1 MKLNPKRDYT
11 LASLTF
17 GATLLFSCSENSTLQ
32 QMPDDIANHEN
43 AITATITPTN
53 PSRTCIDGDPAVTGQ
68 AGLLWTPGDALGV
81 FASATSSQVQY
92 VKQNQID
99 DEAEATFVAASGAKA
114 IDSPAYA
121 YYPYSA
127 DNNGRTPSD
136 LLGLVPMEQKMTS
149 GNIDGDYK
157 IGRPTATPGH
167 FTFTHL
173 FSLVRVA
180 IDLNGTTDLE
190 GDIVES
196 ATLTVNRG
204 TIPVPITGHFN
215 FDATAT
221 TPTYTLATSVATSET
236 MGEAGLP
243 TNSTANRL
251 VMNWE
256 GNTST
261 GAEVG
266 YASIFPN
273 VKTGDILNFEIITDR
288 HIASFSVTSK
298 VDFESERLYNFPLTL
313 SNIKDNAGNP
323 VEITITS
330 RPGTTDPDPEPETFT
345 FTCATYNVDGLPV
358 FNSDGP
364 GDSGT
369 TALAQRINSD
379 SKWDFFCVS
388 EDFGYDSQLTSALTN
403 YDHGTFRGSVGMAQL
418 TQTAD
423 TDGLNMFWKNSIG
436 ITVSN
441 ETFVEYKDKE
451 GGLSSGANT
460 CIKKGFRY
468 YLVTFANGAEI
479 DVYITHMNTYS
490 GSSIDENSNKYVAAV
505 HSQLKQVRDYILD
518 NMRANKRPAIFMGD
532 TNMRYTRH
540 KLQEYFMDNINAME
554 GYSVV
559 DPWIDLTWNN
569 DFSTVG
575 GSNYPLYGGKSLMVS
590 DATGTDASTDVIISE
605 ADGGLQK
612 GEIVD
617 KIFYINCKDS
627 KAQLKAKSY
636 LRDTSFKKSNGSPL
650 ADHYPVVVEFEY
662 TSK

>member
-17 GATLLFSCSENSTLQ
+17 GASLLFSCSENSTLQ

-53 PSRTCIDGDPAVTGQ
+53 PSRTCIDGDPAETGQ

-92 VKQNQID
+92 IKQNSTT
-99 DEAEATFVAASGAKA
+99 EGEATFIA
-114 IDSPAYA
+114 ISESQAIASPAYA
-121 YYPYSA
+121 YYPYYA
-127 DNNGRTPSD
+127 ENNGRTPTD
-136 LLGLVPMEQKMTS
+136 LLGLVPMEQKMTR

-180 IDLNGTTDLE
+180 IDLKGTTGLE

-196 ATLTVNRG
+196 ATLTVNRDND
-204 TIPVPITGHFN
+204 PVAITGHFN

-221 TPTYTLATSVATSET
+221 TPAYTLATSVATSET

-266 YASIFPN
+266 YASIFPY

-313 SNIKDNAGNP
+313 SNIKDKDGNS
-323 VEITITS
+323 VEITITP
-330 RPGTTDPDPEPETFT
+330 RPGTTDPDTFT
-345 FTCATYNVDGLPV
+345 FTCATYNIDGLPSIA
-358 FNSDGP
+358 NSDGP
-364 GDSGT
+364 GSSGT
-369 TALAQRINSD
+369 TTLAQRINSD
-379 SKWDFFCVS
+379 NNWDIFCVS
-388 EDFGYDSQLTSALTN
+388 EDFEYDSQLTAALTN
-403 YDHGTFRGSVGMAQL
+403 YSHGTYRGSVGL
-418 TQTAD
+418 GQTLGIKAD
-423 TDGLNMFWKNSIG
+423 TDGLNMFWKNNSG
-436 ITVSN
+436 ITVTK
-441 ETFVEYKDKE
+441 ETFVEYNDKE
-451 GGLSSGANT
+451 GDLYHGANE

-569 DFSTVG
+569 DFSSVG

-636 LRDTSFKKSNGSPL
+636 LRDTSFKKADGSPL

>member
-17 GATLLFSCSENSTLQ
+17 GASLLFSCSENSTLQ

-92 VKQNQID
+92 IKQNSTT
-99 DEAEATFVAASGAKA
+99 EGEATFIA
-114 IDSPAYA
+114 ISESQAIASPAYA
-121 YYPYSA
+121 YYPYYA
-127 DNNGRTPSD
+127 ENNGRTPTD
-136 LLGLVPMEQKMTS
+136 LLGLVPMEQKMTR

-180 IDLNGTTDLE
+180 IDLKGTTGLE

-196 ATLTVNRG
+196 ATLTVNRDND
-204 TIPVPITGHFN
+204 PVAITGHFN

-221 TPTYTLATSVATSET
+221 TPAYTLPTSVATSET

-243 TNSTANRL
+243 ANSTANRL

-273 VKTGDILNFEIITDR
+273 VKTGDILKFEIITDR

-313 SNIKDNAGNP
+313 SNIKDKDGNP
-323 VEITITS
+323 VEITITP
-330 RPGTTDPDPEPETFT
+330 RPGTTDPDPETFT
-345 FTCATYNVDGLPV
+345 FTCATYNVDGLPSII
-358 FNSDGP
+358 NSGGP
-364 GDSGT
+364 GASGT
-369 TALAQRINSD
+369 TLIGKAIAASN
-379 SKWDFFCVS
+379 WDFFGVS
-388 EDFGYDSQLTSALTN
+388 ENFN
-403 YDHGTFRGSVGMAQL
+403 YNDNLWTEISGSFNQGTYRKATLGVG
-418 TQTAD
+418 TAD
-423 TDGLNMFWKNSIG
+423 TDGLNFYWRKNG
-436 ITVSN
+436 VTATG
-441 ETFVEYKDKE
+441 ETIVEYTSKY
-451 GGLSSGANT
+451 GGLTDGANT
-460 CIKKGFRY
+460 SVRKGFRHY
-468 YLVTFANGAEI
+468 VVTFSQGATV

-490 GSSIDENSNKYVAAV
+490 SSGTGHINAQHA
-505 HSQLKQVRDYILD
+505 QLEQLRDYVMEQI
-518 NMRANKRPAIFMGD
+518 AVNKRPAIIMGD
-532 TNMRYTRH
+532 TNLRYTRH
-540 KLQEYFMDNINAME
+540 KIKELLIDKVNADANLE
-554 GYSVV
+554 IF
-559 DPWIDLTWNN
+559 DPWVNIAWNN
-569 DFSTVG
+569 DFSSVG

-590 DATGTDASTDVIISE
+590 DATGTNADTDVIISE

>member
-53 PSRTCIDGDPAVTGQ
+53 PSRTCIDGDPAETGQ

-99 DEAEATFVAASGAKA
+99 DEREATFIAAPGAETIA
-114 IDSPAYA
+114 SPAYA

-127 DNNGRTPSD
+127 DNDGRTPSD
-136 LLGLVPMEQKMTS
+136 LLGLVPMEQKMTRS
-149 GNIDGDYK
+149 NIDGDYK
-157 IGRPTATPGH
+157 IGRPTTTPGH

-180 IDLNGTTDLE
+180 IDLNGTDGLE
-190 GDIVES
+190 DDIVES

-204 TIPVPITGHFN
+204 TTPVAITGHFN

-236 MGEAGLP
+236 MGEDGLP
-243 TNSTANRL
+243 ANSTANRL

-256 GNTST
+256 GNTTT

-323 VEITITS
+323 IKITVTP
-330 RPGTTDPDPEPETFT
+330 RPGTTDPDTFT
-345 FTCATYNVDGLPV
+345 FTCATYNVDGLPSLV
-358 FNSDGP
+358 NSDGP
-364 GDSGT
+364 GSSGT
-369 TALAQRINSD
+369 TTLAQRINSD
-379 SKWDFFCVS
+379 NNWDIFCVS
-388 EDFGYDSQLTSALTN
+388 EDFEYDSQLTTALTN
-403 YDHGTFRGSVGMAQL
+403 YSHGTYRGSVGLAQL
-418 TQTAD
+418 SKVAD
-423 TDGLNMFWKNSIG
+423 TDGLNMFWKNNSG

-441 ETFVEYKDKE
+441 EKFIEYNDKE
-451 GGLSSGANT
+451 GNLYNGANE

-505 HSQLKQVRDYILD
+505 HSQLKQVRDYLLD

-540 KLQEYFMDNINAME
+540 KLQEYFMDNINAMD

-590 DATGTDASTDVIISE
+590 DATGTNAETDVIISE

-617 KIFYINCKDS
+617 KIFYINSMDS

-636 LRDTSFKKSNGSPL
+636 LRDTSFKKADGSPL